1 MPFCRKCGRRIASNI
16 EICPDC
22 KTSTTGPLINIKKA
36 STDKSFKIAPK
47 TKIAKAIVPSRDI
60 TISVKVLDLNKQP
73 KALAPAKAVLKANS
87 NIPSIYS
94 KPASPAEVFPPHEIK
109 QNNISLKKDIITNPL
124 DYEMQTFS
132 FDLRCPNDHF
142 WPACKALPIS
152 NGKACCPKCGE
163 PLRKP
168 KQKRRSQ
175 NRLFHR

>member
-1 MPFCRKCGRRIASNI
+1 MPFCRKCGRRLAPYS

-36 STDKSFKIAPK
+36 STTKSFKIDPPPK
-47 TKIAKAIVPSRDI
+47 ITKANVPSRDI

-73 KALAPAKAVLKANS
+73 KVVAPAKAVLKANS
-87 NIPSIYS
+87 NISSICT
-94 KPASPAEVFPPHEIK
+94 KPTAPAEVFPPHQIK
-109 QNNISLKKDIITNPL
+109 QTNISLKKDIITNPH

-132 FDLRCPNDHF
+132 FDLQCSNDHF
-142 WPACKALPIS
+142 WQARKALPIS